1 MRIKTANALWA
12 GTDDEIWINIK
23 GTKGETQKRH
33 LDNPFINDFE
43 RGFESMSQF
52 FLSETSFSFSFY
64 FYQPLFSQFCVQE
77 VNMKNEFSATSD

>member
-52 FLSETSFSFSFY
+52 FYLKLYLVFDSTFTSLYLVWSVLC
-64 FYQPLFSQFCVQE
+64 PGGE
-77 VNMKNEFSATSD
+77 HEK